1 MPVWFLSRRVES
13 CEFPLRGRSSVGEH
27 LLCKQGVVGS
37 NPTVSMGD
45 GCGLRAMSF
54 PGFQENRSS
63 FVLWSFEGARCGLE
77 VLFFLMVKMNWCVVT
92 HHKCQRVCLRAD
104 VMRGAA
110 VR

>member
-1 MPVWFLSRRVES
+1 
-13 CEFPLRGRSSVGEH
+13 
-27 LLCKQGVVGS
+27 
-37 NPTVSMGD
+37 
-45 GCGLRAMSF
+45 
-54 PGFQENRSS
+54 
-63 FVLWSFEGARCGLE
+63 

>member
-1 MPVWFLSRRVES
+1 
-13 CEFPLRGRSSVGEH
+13 
-27 LLCKQGVVGS
+27 
-37 NPTVSMGD
+37 MGD

-54 PGFQENRSS
+54 PGFQKNRSC

-110 VR
+110 VRWSIFKPSGITWRLGKCDQTKVQSASHERK